1 MHRIQPLRDA
11 EYRKNADPL
20 VRLCKTPIDPYA
32 GPCSPLLVAVGD
44 RRSDPAR
51 RYDTDSRRNDAPW
64 LRGACAQR
72 STEAARLSSE
82 EDNPAA

>member
-20 VRLCKTPIDPYA
+20 VRLCKPRSIPMRARVVPCLLQLATADLTP
-32 GPCSPLLVAVGD
+32 
-44 RRSDPAR
+44 R
-51 RYDTDSRRNDAPW
+51 RYDTDSRRNDAPAARS
-64 LRGACAQR
+64 LRSAFK
-72 STEAARLSSE
+72 EAARLSSE